1 MQNKDSGNH
10 FSNVGVEIDLAKDDC
25 FLTIK
30 ETLTRI
36 GIESKRDMTLYQSCH
51 ILHKRGRYAIVHFK
65 ELFKLDGNETNLN
78 ENDIGRRNKIVSLLV
93 EWGLVKIND
102 SRVVDNVLEPIVGI
116 SQIKIIPHKDKSM
129 WNLQPKYKIGKR

>member
-65 ELFKLDGNETNLN
+65 ELFALDGNDTDLN
-78 ENDIGRRNKIVSLLV
+78 DTDVSRRNKIVTLLV

-102 SRVVDNVLEPIVGI
+102 SRIESKLEPLEDI
-116 SQIKIIPHKDKSM
+116 SHIKIIPHKNKKDWK
-129 WNLQPKYKIGKR
+129 LQPKYKIGKK